1 MLYSANSPLILTK
14 TLSWFPFYRCGESN
28 GRCGEWVLERLSH
41 LLEVLWLTSSAYG
54 IWVLFYLVPDFGV
67 ESFDHRPWGS
77 AASSGAGTEL
87 GPAALAE
94 DGAKHFLTSSS
105 SLLLFPR
112 PETFS
117 PFPHLALSCSSF
129 NLLFLGRLL
138 WCSSSPS
145 LG

>member
-14 TLSWFPFYRCGESN
+14 TLSWFPFYRRGESN

-41 LLEVLWLTSSAYG
+41 LLEILWLTSSAYG

-67 ESFDHRPWGS
+67 ESFDHRPLGLCGILW
-77 AASSGAGTEL
+77 SGDRARTCCPCGRWRQ
-87 GPAALAE
+87 ALS
-94 DGAKHFLTSSS
+94 SSS